1 MGKKLKITEE
11 QLKRLVSTKNQ
22 ISENMEELGHESQM
36 DELGGPM
43 YKSREGNFEHGHG
56 PDNDPD
62 HMAELVVSKMDMF
75 INPNY
80 LKDQNLFNEF
90 MSSLSSKIRE
100 KYEGRSE
107 FNDSSDELNSELPK
121 PPSEE
126 ETMNNQVYESI
137 KNNFKR
143 FL

>member
-11 QLKRLVSTKNQ
+11 QLKRLVSTENQ

-36 DELGGPM
+36 DELGGSM
-43 YKSREGNFEHGHG
+43 YKNKEGEFEHGHG
-56 PDNDPD
+56 PDNDPE

-75 INPNY
+75 INPEY
-80 LKDQNLFNEF
+80 LKNPDLFNEF

-100 KYEGRSE
+100 RFESRSE
-107 FNDSSDELNSELPK
+107 FPES
-121 PPSEE
+121 PSEE
-126 ETMNNQVYESI
+126 ETMNNQIYESI

>member
-1 MGKKLKITEE
+1 MKHIIMGKRLKITEE
-11 QLKRLVSTKNQ
+11 QLKRLVSLNKY
-22 ISENMEELGHESQM
+22 ISESMDGFDHEGQM

-43 YKSREGNFEHGHG
+43 YKSKEGGFEHGHG

-62 HMAELVVSKMDMF
+62 HMAELVVSKMDMM
-75 INPNY
+75 INPEY

-100 KYEGRSE
+100 KYEDRSE
-107 FNDSSDELNSELPK
+107 FHNS
-121 PPSEE
+121 SEE
-126 ETMNNQVYESI
+126 NESMDNEIYESI
-137 KNNFKR
+137 RDNFKR

>member
-11 QLKRLVSTKNQ
+11 QLKRLVSVKDQ
-22 ISENMEELGHESQM
+22 ISENMDALDHEGQV
-36 DELGGPM
+36 DELGGPK
-43 YKSREGNFEHGHG
+43 YKNREGEFEHGHG

-75 INPNY
+75 INPEY
-80 LKDQNLFNEF
+80 LKNPDLFNEF
-90 MSSLSSKIRE
+90 MSSLTSKIRE
-100 KYEGRSE
+100 RFESRSE
-107 FNDSSDELNSELPK
+107 FPES
-121 PPSEE
+121 PSEE
-126 ETMNNQVYESI
+126 ETMNNQIYESI

>member
-1 MGKKLKITEE
+1 
-11 QLKRLVSTKNQ
+11 
-22 ISENMEELGHESQM
+22 
-36 DELGGPM
+36 
-43 YKSREGNFEHGHG
+43 
-56 PDNDPD
+56 
-62 HMAELVVSKMDMF
+62 MDMM
-75 INPNY
+75 INPEY
-80 LKDQNLFNEF
+80 LKDQNLFKEF

-100 KYEGRSE
+100 KYESRSE
-107 FNDSSDELNSELPK
+107 FNELPE

>member
-11 QLKRLVSTKNQ
+11 QLKRLVSSKGQ
-22 ISENMEELGHESQM
+22 ITENMEELGHESQM

-43 YKSREGNFEHGHG
+43 YRSKEGGFEHGHG
-56 PDNDPD
+56 PDNDPE
-62 HMAELVVSKMDMF
+62 HMAELVVSKMDMM
-75 INPNY
+75 INPEY
-80 LKDQNLFNEF
+80 LKDQNLFKEF

-100 KYEGRSE
+100 KYESRSE
-107 FNDSSDELNSELPK
+107 FNELPE

>member
-11 QLKRLVSTKNQ
+11 QLKRLVSIKDS
-22 ISENMEELGHESQM
+22 ISENMEGVDHESQM

-43 YKSREGNFEHGHG
+43 YQKKEGGFDHGYG

-62 HMAELVVSKMDMF
+62 HMAELVVSKMDMM
-75 INPNY
+75 INPEY

-107 FNDSSDELNSELPK
+107 FNELPE

-126 ETMNNQVYESI
+126 ETMDNQVYESI

>member
-36 DELGGPM
+36 DELGGSM

-107 FNDSSDELNSELPK
+107 FNNSLDELNSELPE

>member
-11 QLKRLVSTKNQ
+11 QLKRLVSSKGQ
-22 ISENMEELGHESQM
+22 ITENMEELGHESQM

-43 YKSREGNFEHGHG
+43 YRSKEGGFEHGHG
-56 PDNDPD
+56 PDNDPE
-62 HMAELVVSKMDMF
+62 HMAELVVSKMDMM
-75 INPNY
+75 INPEY
-80 LKDQNLFNEF
+80 LKDQNLFKEF

-100 KYEGRSE
+100 KYENRSE
-107 FNDSSDELNSELPK
+107 FNELPE

>member
-11 QLKRLVSTKNQ
+11 QLKRLVSIKDN
-22 ISENMEELGHESQM
+22 ISENMEGLDHESQM

-43 YKSREGNFEHGHG
+43 YQNKEGGFDHGHG
-56 PDNDPD
+56 PDNNPD
-62 HMAELVVSKMDMF
+62 HMAELVVRKMDMM
-75 INPNY
+75 INPEY

-107 FNDSSDELNSELPK
+107 FNELPE